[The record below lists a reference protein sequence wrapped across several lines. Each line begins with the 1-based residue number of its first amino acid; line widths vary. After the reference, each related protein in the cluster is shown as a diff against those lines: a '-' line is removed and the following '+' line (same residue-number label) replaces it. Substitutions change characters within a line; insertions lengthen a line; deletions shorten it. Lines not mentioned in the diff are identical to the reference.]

1 MRHRTRTPGP
11 PVLAGAR
18 VAVVGAGRSGLS
30 LTRFLL
36 SRGASV
42 HLTDIRPAAD
52 LSPEVS
58 GLGRRG
64 VDLRLGGHDVKRLIE
79 ADLVAVS
86 PGVPLASPP
95 LHEARQRGARLLA
108 EVELA
113 ARYLQGTLIGITG
126 SNGKS
131 TTTALTAH
139 LLEHAGLR
147 ATACGNLGTPLSDL
161 IENDTAG
168 HYYVVELSSFQLEGI
183 ETLRPRI
190 GVLLNLSPDHLDR
203 YPDRRAY
210 YRAKARLF
218 MNQSGTD
225 HAVLNRDDREVWR
238 LSRSIRARIH
248 PFSRTAKPRRGAALE
263 GDRIVLRP
271 DRSGR
276 RSVPLAALP
285 LFGPH
290 NIENAMA
297 ALLVADLCGVP
308 PERAAVGLSTFRGL
322 PHRLEKVAEID
333 DVVYYNDSKA
343 TNVAATARSLE
354 SFPSDVVL
362 ILGGRDKGGAFADL
376 HSLIRGRVTHLVL
389 MGEAREA
396 IASQIGAAVPT
407 TSAGTLEEAVR
418 AARGAASRG
427 GVVLLAPGCASF
439 DQYGSF
445 EERGE
450 DFRRRVLEH
459 AGGGARGAGRDPL
472 TRKRPP
478 APAS

>member
-1 MRHRTRTPGP
+1 MNRRTRTPGP
-11 PVLAGAR
+11 PKLAGAR

-42 HLTDIRPAAD
+42 HLTDIRSAAE
-52 LSPEVS
+52 LAPEVS
-58 GLGRRG
+58 KLGRRG
-64 VDLRLGGHDVKRLIE
+64 VDLRLGGHDVKRLVE

-108 EVELA
+108 EVEIA
-113 ARYLQGTLIGITG
+113 ARSLQGMLIGITG

-139 LLEHAGLR
+139 ILAHAGLP

-168 HYYVVELSSFQLEGI
+168 HYYIVELSSFQLEGI
-183 ETLRPRI
+183 ETLRPKI

-218 MNQSGTD
+218 MNQSGSD
-225 HAVLNRDDREVWR
+225 HAVLNRDDREVWK

-248 PFSRTAKPRRGAALE
+248 PFSRTRKPRRGAALE
-263 GDRIVLRP
+263 GNRITLRP

-276 RSVPLAALP
+276 RSVPLDTLP

-297 ALLVADLCGVP
+297 ALLIADLCGVP
-308 PERAAVGLSTFRGL
+308 PERAIGGLSTFRGL

-333 DVVYYNDSKA
+333 GVSYYNDSKA
-343 TNVAATARSLE
+343 TNVAATTRSLE
-354 SFPSDVVL
+354 SFPRDVVL

-376 HSLIRGRVTHLVL
+376 RSLIRKRVTHLIL
-389 MGEAREA
+389 MGEARES
-396 IASQIGAAVPT
+396 IASQVGTAVPT
-407 TSAGTLEEAVR
+407 TSAGSMDEAVR
-418 AARGAASRG
+418 VARGAAAGG

-450 DFRRRVLEH
+450 DFRRRVLQH

-478 APAS
+478 APAA

>member
-1 MRHRTRTPGP
+1 MRRRAGTSGP
-11 PVLAGAR
+11 PKLAGAR
-18 VAVVGAGRSGLS
+18 VAVVGAGRSGLA

-42 HLTDIRPAAD
+42 HLTDIRSAAD
-52 LSPEVS
+52 LDPEVA
-58 GLGRRG
+58 GLGARG
-64 VDLRLGGHDVKRLIE
+64 VDLRLGDHDVDRLVE
-79 ADLVAVS
+79 AELVAVS

-95 LHEARQRGARLLA
+95 LRAARRRGARLVA

-113 ARYLQGTLIGITG
+113 ARYLKGTLIGITG

-139 LLEHAGLR
+139 LLAHAGLR
-147 ATACGNLGTPLSDL
+147 AAACGNLGTPLSDL
-161 IENDTAG
+161 IASDTPE

-183 ETLRPRI
+183 ERLRPRI

-218 MNQSGTD
+218 MNQSRTD
-225 HAVLNRDDREVWR
+225 HAVLNRDDPEVWR
-238 LSRSIRARIH
+238 LSRSIRARVH
-248 PFSRTAKPRRGAALE
+248 PFSRRRTPRRGASLAD
-263 GDRIVLRP
+263 GRIVLRP

-276 RSVPLAALP
+276 RSVPLDALP

-308 PERAAVGLSTFRGL
+308 PERAAGGLRTFRGL

-333 DVVYYNDSKA
+333 GVAYYNDSKA

-354 SFPSDVVL
+354 SFPRGVVL
-362 ILGGRDKGGAFADL
+362 ILGGRDKGGAFSEL
-376 HSLIRGRVTHLVL
+376 RRPVRERVTHLIL

-396 IASQIGAAVPT
+396 IAAQIGAIVPT
-407 TSAGTLEEAVR
+407 TSAGKMDEAIR
-418 AARGAASRG
+418 AARGAAARG

-450 DFRRRVLEH
+450 DFRRRVLEQ
-459 AGGGARGAGRDPL
+459 AGGGARGAGRDPV

-478 APAS
+478 APAA